1 MSRYEFKLPDI
12 GEGVTEGEVVEWHV
26 KVGDPVSEDQ
36 PLVEV
41 MTDKATVTITSPKTG
56 RIAELRGNK
65 GQVVKVH
72 SVLVVF
78 DLGGGASAGA
88 TPAAPAAAA
97 KSEGPAATA
106 VGDIKDVLPGM
117 GAFTATTKPGA
128 APTGGAWAMAG
139 TGTIGLNASIGARD
153 TTGKVDASN
162 LSLDA
167 LRQGVVPPATQAE
180 EEDYSAPDGKA
191 LATPATRKLARDL
204 GVDLAKV
211 KPSGPNGRVT
221 KEDVRSFVA
230 KQQGKKSAPATSVA
244 GSSGSAFASV
254 PAAPSAQPESAP
266 PATKPATEANP
277 ESVLEHFGKREE
289 VFKERTPVA
298 IAAAVSA
305 KGEALEERVPFSG
318 MRRRIAEKMH
328 QSKTTAAHFTFV
340 EEVDCTALK
349 ELRERLKPKAEK
361 LGVKLTYLPFIA
373 KAVVASLKKHPILN
387 TALDESTNE
396 LVYRKYYNLG
406 IATATERGLIV
417 PVVKNA
423 DKLSLVGFS
432 KEMERVAS
440 AARAGKASLDD
451 LQGSTFTITSLGAQG
466 GLFATPIINFPEVA
480 ILGVHQMK
488 QKPVVRDGQ
497 IVIGDVMLL
506 SLSFDH
512 RIIDGHIGAAFA
524 YEVINYL
531 QDPDRLVLDL

>member
-26 KVGDPVSEDQ
+26 KVGDKVTEDQ

-56 RIAELRGNK
+56 TIAALNGNK

-78 DLGGGASAGA
+78 DLGGGAAVAPS
-88 TPAAPAAAA
+88 AAPA

-106 VGDIKDVLPGM
+106 VGDIKESLPGM
-117 GAFTATTKPGA
+117 GAFTATATAGGA
-128 APTGGAWAMAG
+128 PATGGAFSMAAGAM
-139 TGTIGLNASIGARD
+139 GLAPRAEGP
-153 TTGKVDASN
+153 KVDAST

-167 LRQGVVPPATQAE
+167 LRQGVAPAS
-180 EEDYSAPDGKA
+180 SADEPEYNAPGGKA

-211 KPSGPNGRVT
+211 KPTGEHGRVS
-221 KEDVRSFVA
+221 KDDVRAYVL
-230 KQQGKKSAPATSVA
+230 KQQSKKNAPSA
-244 GSSGSAFASV
+244 SGSAFAAVPQGPSAGPFV
-254 PAAPSAQPESAP
+254 PSETPAPAAPPAAASGADDKKPEA
-266 PATKPATEANP
+266 
-277 ESVLEHFGKREE
+277 VLEQLGKRDEI
-289 VFKERTPVA
+289 FKERAPVS
-298 IAAAVSA
+298 IPAAQGA
-305 KGEALEERVPFSG
+305 KGEVLEERVPFRG
-318 MRRRIAEKMH
+318 VRRKIAEKMH

-361 LGVKLTYLPFIA
+361 AGAKLTYLPFIA
-373 KAVVASLKKHPILN
+373 KAVVAALKKHPILN
-387 TALDESTNE
+387 SALDESTNE

-406 IATATERGLIV
+406 IATATETGLIV

-423 DKLSLVGFS
+423 DKLSLVGIS
-432 KEMERVAS
+432 KEIDRVAS
-440 AARAGKASLDD
+440 AARVGKASLDD

-524 YEVINYL
+524 YEIINYL
-531 QDPDRLVLDL
+531 QDPDRLVLEL